1 MNTPSQF
8 EAAKEA
14 ILQRYPD
21 WKIFIEEL
29 MTRIKPFYLNEHDRD
44 KAHFIHLIRFKSRST
59 LYDLLRELL
68 ELLKWSSKSY
78 LLKIYREEYDSDKLT
93 SARKFQKTHRFFPQV
108 LVTDYLNGLFS
119 YLQSP
124 SHRPCRIYD
133 QVESFLRERES
144 FDLTNNEH
152 FPSDATGC
160 LIIHYLDSF
169 TDDEACVLE
178 VVQFIRE
185 KKLQD
190 PDAFKRCFIPKSLS
204 KALEKGLVH
213 ENELLFY
220 SEDQPP
226 LLTFSFDLAEV
237 VKRQEQAIAQLTG
250 MQTSFSE
257 AVIKHFLQSLN
268 GETPTLEQLDELFQT
283 FLNPLIEEL
292 KGSLN
297 GKTISIYRM
306 KLDYQNEWL
315 MHLTLNKQWKEELL
329 LKKLR
334 GLSHPAP
341 SLDIEEEKFGKHL
354 IALGTAA
361 GRFVSEYRK
370 RLSFDSITIVDKQQ
384 FSCFDSSLGFQSFSP
399 SEEVLRKIREFD
411 SSIPFLEE
419 KLEFSE
425 ELQKY
430 FRSLHGE
437 LIFYVGLGRTTGNLL
452 AKMLADSLA
461 DSNLPIKV
469 VATLPLDFEGTKPEM
484 RAKAIAD
491 FLTKSGFGNSVLPL
505 EQVVGQSLENKM
517 QSLFGVADRNI
528 LRYLNSLE

>member
-1 MNTPSQF
+1 MNTLSQF

-29 MTRIKPFYLNEHDRD
+29 MSRIKPFYLNEHDRD

-59 LYDLLRELL
+59 TYELIRELL
-68 ELLKWSSKSY
+68 ALLLWKDRSDFLMSSRSKSG
-78 LLKIYREEYDSDKLT
+78 LEKFS
-93 SARKFQKTHRFFPQV
+93 SVRKFQKTRHYFPQV
-108 LVTDYLNGLFS
+108 LVTDYLNGPFS
-119 YLQSP
+119 LLHLSKVE
-124 SHRPCRIYD
+124 SSRVFSL
-133 QVESFLRERES
+133 VESFLINRRW
-144 FDLTNNEH
+144 FDFTLGKYLD
-152 FPSDATGC
+152 SYACGC

-169 TDDEACVLE
+169 ADDEACVLE
-178 VVQFIRE
+178 IVQFIRE
-185 KKLQD
+185 KKIQD
-190 PDAFKRCFIPKSLS
+190 PETLKKCFIPKRLS

-237 VKRQEQAIAQLTG
+237 VKRQEQVLAQLTG

-257 AVIKHFLQSLN
+257 AVIKHFLQSLK

-283 FLNPLIEEL
+283 FLNPLIEEV
-292 KGSLN
+292 KESLN

-306 KLDYQNEWL
+306 QLDFQSEWL
-315 MHLTLNKQWKEELL
+315 MHLTLNKQWKEELF
-329 LKKLR
+329 LKKLP

-341 SLDIEEEKFGKHL
+341 SLGIEEEKFGKHL

-370 RLSFDSITIVDKQQ
+370 RLSFDSITIVDKQK
-384 FSCFDSSLGFQSFSP
+384 FSCFDSSLCFQSFLP
-399 SEEVLRKIREFD
+399 SEEDLRKIREVD
-411 SSIPFLEE
+411 SSSPFLEE
-419 KLEFSE
+419 KLEFSV
-425 ELQKY
+425 ELQEY

-437 LIFYVGLGRTTGNLL
+437 LVFYVGLGRTTGNLL

-469 VATLPLDFEGTKPEM
+469 VATLPLPFEGTKPEM

-491 FLTKSGFGNSVLPL
+491 FLTKNGLGNSVLPL
-505 EQVVGQSLENKM
+505 EQVVGQSLESKM
-517 QSLFGVADRNI
+517 QSLFGVADRYI
-528 LRYLNSLE
+528 LKYLNSLE